1 MLRRKGTVFLTH
13 TGNTVSTISGH
24 LSVWCGFFLCVCICV
39 FLILKWIMRYKENN
53 NYSDLYSNLDMFLYQ
68 HSLLRTFILKIQKYF
83 TVLVSN

>member
-1 MLRRKGTVFLTH
+1 
-13 TGNTVSTISGH
+13 
-24 LSVWCGFFLCVCICV
+24 
-39 FLILKWIMRYKENN
+39 MRYKENN